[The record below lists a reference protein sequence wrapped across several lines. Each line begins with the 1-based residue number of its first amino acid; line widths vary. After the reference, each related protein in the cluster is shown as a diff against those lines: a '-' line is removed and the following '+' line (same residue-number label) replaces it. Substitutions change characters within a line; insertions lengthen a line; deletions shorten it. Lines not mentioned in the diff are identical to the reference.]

1 MPEKEEKL
9 SNEPMV
15 ELDTSGPGASVD
27 LPETQ
32 KEEDKTYEK
41 EEKKNEANVTYD
53 NESADTS
60 EKSSEQSNV
69 RDSEDVQKSE
79 GGKVEQKTSEEGS
92 DKQQDNTREVEEY
105 SEGVKKRIAKL
116 TKKMREAER
125 QREEALRYAKSVKDE
140 RDRFEATATSLDKN
154 YATEME
160 GRISSSL
167 AAAQAKLAAARQ
179 NEDSKAEVEALT
191 AISQLGYE
199 QGKLAELKTQHQMQ
213 ETAAKEKPVEQP
225 VQRQPE
231 PARDPKAEAW
241 AEKNEWFGKDNAM
254 TYTAFDL
261 HRKLTEEEGMDPQ
274 SDEYYEEVDKRIRLE
289 FPHKFDRPVEEKQTT
304 KPTQNVAS
312 ATRSTKSGRKQVR
325 LTSSQVA
332 IARKLGVPLEEYAK
346 QLINTKEV

>member
-1 MPEKEEKL
+1 MPETENDKT
-9 SNEPMV
+9 V
-15 ELDTSGPGASVD
+15 ELDTSGPGANVE
-27 LPETQ
+27 LPETVQ
-32 KEEDKTYEK
+32 EEDKTFEN
-41 EEKKNEANVTYD
+41 EVKKNEANITYD
-53 NESADTS
+53 DQPNNTP
-60 EKSSEQSNV
+60 EKSDEQLNV
-69 RDSEDVQKSE
+69 RDQKNE
-79 GGKVEQKTSEEGS
+79 GGEVEQKTSEDGS
-92 DKQQDNTREVEEY
+92 DQQQGNEKAVEEY

-125 QREEALRYAKSVKDE
+125 QKEEALRYAHNVKRE
-140 RDRFEATATSLDKN
+140 RDQYESAATNLDKN
-154 YATEME
+154 YAVEME
-160 GRISSSL
+160 GRISSSI

-191 AISQLGYE
+191 QISQLGYE

-213 ETAAKEKPVEQP
+213 ETAAKEQPVQQQP
-225 VQRQPE
+225 VQRQVQQA

-241 AEKNEWFGKDNAM
+241 ADQNEWFGKDNAM

-289 FPHKFDRPVEEKQTT
+289 FPHKFDKPVEEKQTT

-312 ATRSTKSGRKQVR
+312 ATRSSKSGRKQVR

>member
-1 MPEKEEKL
+1 MPDKEEKTV
-9 SNEPMV
+9 N
-15 ELDTSGPGASVD
+15 LDTSGPGARVE
-27 LPETQ
+27 LPETEN
-32 KEEDKTYEK
+32 EETKTYENK
-41 EEKKNEANVTYD
+41 DNKNEANVTYD

-60 EKSSEQSNV
+60 EKSDEQSDV
-69 RDSEDVQKSE
+69 RDSKDD
-79 GGKVEQKTSEEGS
+79 GGKVVQKTSEEGS
-92 DKQQDNTREVEEY
+92 DKQPSNQKEVEEY

-125 QREEALRYAKSVKDE
+125 QREEAIAFAQRVKTE
-140 RDRFEATATSLDKN
+140 RDQFEARSTSLDKN

-213 ETAAKEKPVEQP
+213 ETAAKEAKEQP
-225 VQRQPE
+225 VQQPITQQ
-231 PARDPKAEAW
+231 PPRDPKAEAW
-241 AEKNEWFGKDNAM
+241 AERNEWFGKDNAM

-274 SDEYYEEVDKRIRLE
+274 SDEYYAEVDKRIRLE
-289 FPHKFDRPVEEKQTT
+289 FPHKFDKPVEEKQTS

-312 ATRSTKSGRKQVR
+312 ATRSSKTGRKQVR